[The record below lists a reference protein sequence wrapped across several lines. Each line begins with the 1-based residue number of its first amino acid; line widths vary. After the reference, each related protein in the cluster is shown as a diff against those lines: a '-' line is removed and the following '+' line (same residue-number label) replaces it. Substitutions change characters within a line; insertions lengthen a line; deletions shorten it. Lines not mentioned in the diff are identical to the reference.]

1 MTRNI
6 LVHLNVEASDT
17 DTRSADEIA
26 SAIVSSFDQIGMDID
41 RTPLG
46 SLTIVAPLAE
56 EV

>member
-26 SAIVSSFDQIGMDID
+26 NALVSSFAQIGMDIY

-46 SLTIVAPLAE
+46 NLTIVAPLAE